1 MKQIL
6 RNYHRAVSVLSSLQ
20 SPMLLAVRLYW
31 GFQFA
36 QTGWGKLHHLAKI
49 TEFFASLNIPVPGF
63 NAPFISALEFFGGI
77 LLMLGL
83 FSRPIAFLLAGNMF
97 VAYWTADHE
106 ALTSLFSNPGKFYVA
121 DPYTFLFASL
131 MLLIFGAGLFS
142 IDMLVAKR
150 LMGLVDYRVDQTA
163 SLEKAVS

>member
-6 RNYHRAVSVLSSLQ
+6 GFYGRVVAAVSRLQ

-36 QTGWGKLHHLAKI
+36 QTGWGKLHHLQKI
-49 TEFFASLNIPVPGF
+49 TEFFASLNIPFPAF
-63 NAPFISALEFFGGI
+63 NAPFVSSLELVGGI

-83 FSRPIAFLLAGNMF
+83 ASRPISFLLAMNML
-97 VAYWTADHE
+97 VAYWTADRE
-106 ALTSLFSNPGKFYVA
+106 AFTSVFSDPGKFYAA

-131 MLLIFGAGLFS
+131 MILIFGAGFFAL
-142 IDMLVAKR
+142 DTLLARR
-150 LMGLVDYRVDQTA
+150 LDNSEPLA
-163 SLEKAVS
+163 ENS